1 MKNRT
6 AVVGL
11 VLLAIGMVVDV
22 GAQIPSQKAN
32 PTDVDAAAQSTAP
45 LTDETSQQPATQAP
59 VPAQPPV
66 PDQVPNQ
73 TPASATEQ
81 IAPLSPGLY
90 QSEESDVQ
98 FNEDDDGFDGTG
110 VYKLQLDIKA
120 DGAFSL
126 SGYVSAA
133 DAGLSDQPIFRIRGR
148 WKQEQDTLI
157 ASDMLEQFYD
167 FESKTFS
174 PWESPE
180 NNQST
185 EIIKIRNV
193 TQDTFQEYDED
204 SGSWMTW
211 SKL

>member
-6 AVVGL
+6 AVVGV

-22 GAQIPSQKAN
+22 GAQIPNQNAN
-32 PTDVDAAAQSTAP
+32 PNDPDAAAQSTAP
-45 LTDETSQQPATQAP
+45 VVDETSEQPAAQAP
-59 VPAQPPV
+59 VPAQA
-66 PDQVPNQ
+66 PNQ
-73 TPASATEQ
+73 TPASAAAQVFT
-81 IAPLSPGLY
+81 LTPGLY
-90 QSEESDVQ
+90 QAEESDVE
-98 FNEDDDGFDGTG
+98 FNEDDDGFNGTG

-148 WKQEQDTLI
+148 WKQEKETLI

-167 FESKTFS
+167 FQSNTFS
-174 PWESPE
+174 PWEPPE
-180 NNQST
+180 DGQAT
-185 EIIKIRNV
+185 DIIRIRNV